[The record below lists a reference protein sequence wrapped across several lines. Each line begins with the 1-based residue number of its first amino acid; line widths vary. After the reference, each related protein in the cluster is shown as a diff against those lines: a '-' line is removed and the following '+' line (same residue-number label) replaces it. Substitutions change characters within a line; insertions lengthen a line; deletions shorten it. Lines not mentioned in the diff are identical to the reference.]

1 MCDVIQTLNG
11 GHHENAWVYRSP
23 RSTEPLG
30 LCSAFFMLGLMLTVG
45 CTNPAVYIKTT
56 TESAAVAATTD
67 SDLSA
72 INLGFSACPGWFPWQ
87 VAKMKAFFKLRV
99 PPLL

>member
-1 MCDVIQTLNG
+1 
-11 GHHENAWVYRSP
+11 
-23 RSTEPLG
+23 
-30 LCSAFFMLGLMLTVG
+30 MLGLMLTVG

-72 INLGFSACPGWFPWQ
+72 INLGFSAWPGWFPWQ
-87 VAKMKAFFKLRV
+87 VAQDEGIFQAKGAPVDLK
-99 PPLL
+99 